1 MNIESSPSVSPY
13 IAAQGNAIVAETA
26 TVQLANINTQQ
37 QGQAMINLINSVPQ
51 PTQSLGNFVNVKV

>member
-1 MNIESSPSVSPY
+1 MNIESSSSVSPY
-13 IAAQGNAIVAETA
+13 IAAQGSSIVAETA

-51 PTQSLGNFVNVKV
+51 PTQNLGNFVNVKV